1 MTTLEA
7 YGRPDTV
14 VIPDLPEGN
23 SIPHLVT
30 LDGRAIATP
39 FGNLIVLPGA
49 SLAHGLAGEWI
60 AQVDRIKPAIM
71 PLMTLCTT
79 ALDIVPRVREKTVN
93 DCVKFLSTDTVCFF
107 ADPNEEP
114 GLRELQE
121 EAFVPII
128 EWFNKRFGVELMNN
142 QTAKSRDILFVQPDE
157 IGVVI
162 GEAVSKLND
171 WELSALDKASG
182 EAKSTAV
189 AMMLCSGQISAK
201 DALDACKTEERY
213 QMERWGNI
221 PHWHGIDQGLS
232 RLLLSSVQF
241 YMACLKEEGISKF

>member
-1 MTTLEA
+1 MA
-7 YGRPDTV
+7 
-14 VIPDLPEGN
+14 IPELPEGK
-23 SIPHLVT
+23 STPYLVT

-39 FGNLIVLPGA
+39 FGNLITIPGA
-49 SLAHGLAGEWI
+49 SLAHALAGEWI
-60 AQVDRIKPAIM
+60 AQEDRIKPAIM

-114 GLRELQE
+114 GLREMQE

-128 EWFNKRFGVELMNN
+128 EWFNARFGVELKNN
-142 QTAKSRDILFVQPDE
+142 RLAQSRDILFVQPEE
-157 IGVVI
+157 IRAVLGQ
-162 GEAVSKLND
+162 AVSQLND

-182 EAKSTAV
+182 EAKSTAI
-189 AMMLCSGQISAK
+189 AAMLCSGHISAK
-201 DALDACKTEERY
+201 NALDACKTEERY

-241 YMACLKEEGISKF
+241 FMACLKEEGISKF